1 MIASLPTGGIA
12 VLVIAEMKVGG
23 TLPEDLG
30 QRCAEAE
37 ELCLYDLELTGA
49 VPASLGKCAKLKEL
63 LLNGNQLEGPIP
75 DDLGQ
80 CRELVALQLECN
92 KLSGGVPAS
101 LGSCTKLKGLRL
113 HMNQLEGP
121 VPVAEL
127 AALTA
132 LKELNL
138 TGRDDDD
145 DEGGLFNEGLTI
157 TASGAQELREALT
170 LTLSNPVPNLKP
182 NTLALALAVA
192 VALALALANPSPKP
206 NRRSSEKPW
215 RP

>member
-1 MIASLPTGGIA
+1 
-12 VLVIAEMKVGG
+12 
-23 TLPEDLG
+23 
-30 QRCAEAE
+30 
-37 ELCLYDLELTGA
+37 
-49 VPASLGKCAKLKEL
+49 
-63 LLNGNQLEGPIP
+63 
-75 DDLGQ
+75 
-80 CRELVALQLECN
+80 
-92 KLSGGVPAS
+92 
-101 LGSCTKLKGLRL
+101 
-113 HMNQLEGP
+113 MNQLEGP

-132 LKELNL
+132 LEELNL

-182 NTLALALAVA
+182 NTLALALA
-192 VALALALANPSPKP
+192 LALALVLANPSHKP
-206 NRRSSEKPW
+206 NRRSSKKPW

>member
-1 MIASLPTGGIA
+1 
-12 VLVIAEMKVGG
+12 
-23 TLPEDLG
+23 
-30 QRCAEAE
+30 
-37 ELCLYDLELTGA
+37 
-49 VPASLGKCAKLKEL
+49 
-63 LLNGNQLEGPIP
+63 
-75 DDLGQ
+75 
-80 CRELVALQLECN
+80 
-92 KLSGGVPAS
+92 
-101 LGSCTKLKGLRL
+101 
-113 HMNQLEGP
+113 MNQLEGP
-121 VPVAEL
+121 VPVVEL

-132 LKELNL
+132 LEELNL

-192 VALALALANPSPKP
+192 LALALALANPSPKP
-206 NRRSSEKPW
+206 NRRSSKKPW

>member
-1 MIASLPTGGIA
+1 
-12 VLVIAEMKVGG
+12 
-23 TLPEDLG
+23 
-30 QRCAEAE
+30 
-37 ELCLYDLELTGA
+37 
-49 VPASLGKCAKLKEL
+49 
-63 LLNGNQLEGPIP
+63 
-75 DDLGQ
+75 
-80 CRELVALQLECN
+80 
-92 KLSGGVPAS
+92 
-101 LGSCTKLKGLRL
+101 
-113 HMNQLEGP
+113 MNQLEGP

-132 LKELNL
+132 LEELNL
-138 TGRDDDD
+138 TGRDDED

-182 NTLALALAVA
+182 NTLALALA
-192 VALALALANPSPKP
+192 LALALVLANPSHKP

>member
-1 MIASLPTGGIA
+1 MVRELVCRGKASELAAHFDCLLSSLRAPSCGLRELRLVGCDWPKRRTLAELIASLPTGGIA

-92 KLSGGVPAS
+92 QLSGGVPAS
-101 LGSCTKLKGLRL
+101 LGSCTKLKESR
-113 HMNQLEGP
+113 
-121 VPVAEL
+121 VAW
-127 AALTA
+127 A
-132 LKELNL
+132 
-138 TGRDDDD
+138 RD
-145 DEGGLFNEGLTI
+145 TV
-157 TASGAQELREALT
+157 RVR
-170 LTLSNPVPNLKP
+170 PR
-182 NTLALALAVA
+182 
-192 VALALALANPSPKP
+192 NPSP
-206 NRRSSEKPW
+206 
-215 RP
+215 

>member
-1 MIASLPTGGIA
+1 MPTGGIA

-63 LLNGNQLEGPIP
+63 LLNENQLTGPIP

-132 LKELNL
+132 LEELNL
-138 TGRDDDD
+138 TGRMDDDD
-145 DEGGLFNEGLTI
+145 DEEEGGLSNEGLTI
-157 TASGAQELREALT
+157 TASGAQELREAL
-170 LTLSNPVPNLKP
+170 
-182 NTLALALAVA
+182 
-192 VALALALANPSPKP
+192 PKTRTKEADELYLP
-206 NRRSSEKPW
+206 LPTEAAD
-215 RP
+215 

>member
-1 MIASLPTGGIA
+1 
-12 VLVIAEMKVGG
+12 
-23 TLPEDLG
+23 
-30 QRCAEAE
+30 
-37 ELCLYDLELTGA
+37 
-49 VPASLGKCAKLKEL
+49 
-63 LLNGNQLEGPIP
+63 
-75 DDLGQ
+75 
-80 CRELVALQLECN
+80 
-92 KLSGGVPAS
+92 
-101 LGSCTKLKGLRL
+101 
-113 HMNQLEGP
+113 MNQLEGP
-121 VPVAEL
+121 VPVVEL

-132 LKELNL
+132 LEELNL

-170 LTLSNPVPNLKP
+170 LSNPVPNLKP

-192 VALALALANPSPKP
+192 LALALALANPSPKP